1 MGTPTPTLQF
11 LTQGL
16 GSHILK
22 SQWPLK
28 QLVWGLYWKDHRPSS
43 CLGSAN
49 SLQVTVHP
57 PLPHPTGQ
65 MWVIP
70 SFPWWGGQHHF
81 PIHFPAELP
90 TSSFSWASEPVP
102 DVDLEVGAET
112 GGSPLMLSYLCLLG
126 YSGPSGGGVR
136 GHNSG
141 TGSLVAD
148 RSSLLQNMPE
158 ETSPL
163 SPGSEGSSQPLSP

>member
-1 MGTPTPTLQF
+1 
-11 LTQGL
+11 
-16 GSHILK
+16 
-22 SQWPLK
+22 
-28 QLVWGLYWKDHRPSS
+28 
-43 CLGSAN
+43 
-49 SLQVTVHP
+49 
-57 PLPHPTGQ
+57 

-112 GGSPLMLSYLCLLG
+112 GGSLLMLSYLCLLG

-158 ETSPL
+158 DPSPL
-163 SPGSEGSSQPLSP
+163 SPGSEGSSQPLSPWRRKIPGPCTSSNKREYISIQFALLRLQGALKGEWEKGAGFT